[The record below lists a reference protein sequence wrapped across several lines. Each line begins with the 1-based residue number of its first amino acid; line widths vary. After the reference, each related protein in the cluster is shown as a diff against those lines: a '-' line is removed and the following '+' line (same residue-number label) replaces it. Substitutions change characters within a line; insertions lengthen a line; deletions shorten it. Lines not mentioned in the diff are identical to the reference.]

1 MGIIKANIDEDLR
14 RKLWEKA
21 FKKFGYSK
29 GAISLAIR
37 EAVKRWV
44 QENEVNNE
52 VESERI
58 LNNNAYLRL
67 KEKLKREYDG
77 QYVLIAKGDFIAA
90 AKTFD
95 EIVKIADARV
105 PDAKHRLIFK
115 VTQEEKRR
123 RGRLG
128 WRIRRKKIAGTT

>member
-29 GAISLAIR
+29 GAISMAIK
-37 EAVKRWV
+37 EAVQRWV
-44 QENEVNNE
+44 QEDEKSDE
-52 VESERI
+52 AESERI
-58 LNNNAYLRL
+58 LNNNAYLKL
-67 KEKLKREYDG
+67 KERLEREYNG

-95 EIVKIADARV
+95 EIVKIANTKV
-105 PDAKHRLIFK
+105 PDVKHRLIFK
-115 VTQEEKRR
+115 VTKGEIRR

-128 WRIRRKKIAGTT
+128 WRIRRKSIAGTT

>member
-29 GAISLAIR
+29 GAISMAIK
-37 EAVKRWV
+37 EAVQRWV
-44 QENEVNNE
+44 QEDEKSDE

-67 KEKLKREYDG
+67 KEKLEREYDA
-77 QYVLIAKGDFIAA
+77 QYLSLIHI
-90 AKTFD
+90 
-95 EIVKIADARV
+95 
-105 PDAKHRLIFK
+105 
-115 VTQEEKRR
+115 
-123 RGRLG
+123 
-128 WRIRRKKIAGTT
+128 